1 MFNIIPKCPCYDLKI
16 FHKSIL
22 GFNANY
28 KINIYTHTH
37 MYMYL
42 YILYVHICVHIYDE
56 LVVSHGDCGLAASAC
71 GLSISAPTDLGL
83 QRRPYVPAPR
93 AQHGLSS
100 SPTSY

>member
-1 MFNIIPKCPCYDLKI
+1 MFTIIPKCPCYDLKI

-42 YILYVHICVHIYDE
+42 IFCVYTYVCIYMT
-56 LVVSHGDCGLAASAC
+56 HWW
-71 GLSISAPTDLGL
+71 
-83 QRRPYVPAPR
+83 
-93 AQHGLSS
+93 
-100 SPTSY
+100 